1 MIKWNEKETKLV
13 DTSFSIMLY
22 LKTLFAVGQ
31 VVAGFVAG
39 SIASSGLAFG
49 KVPFAEGGK
58 ATLALA
64 GVPSGF
70 LGA

>member
-31 VVAGFVAG
+31 VVAGV
-39 SIASSGLAFG
+39 L
-49 KVPFAEGGK
+49 
-58 ATLALA
+58 LD
-64 GVPSGF
+64 F
-70 LGA
+70 LRN